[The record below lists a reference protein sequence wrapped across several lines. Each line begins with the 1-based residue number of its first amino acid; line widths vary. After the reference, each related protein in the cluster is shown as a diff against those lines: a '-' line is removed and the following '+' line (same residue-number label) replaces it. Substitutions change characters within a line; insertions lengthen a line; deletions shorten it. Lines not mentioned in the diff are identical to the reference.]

1 MPSFDSCIR
10 MSRFLFLAIVLAT
23 LAVEPVHAQS
33 NRMSLES
40 IQTAYTNLD
49 ALQAEFT
56 QVVSSD
62 FAEDSTRLSGTVLLS
77 GNKYRVQTPEQTVVT
92 DGTTTWIY
100 TPADTQVVVNDA
112 AEGES
117 AVTPDAFL
125 TASAERYTVT
135 ETRNVQRSGRPHQ
148 RLEIEA
154 TDSSSQFESAT
165 LWVRGSDQIVSRM
178 RATDRNG
185 STLDLRL
192 HEIEVNPPLPNNAFT
207 YHPPA
212 GVEVIDLRRNP

>member
-1 MPSFDSCIR
+1 MPSSHSDIQ
-10 MSRFLFLAIVLAT
+10 MSRSLLLVLVLT
-23 LAVEPVHAQS
+23 AVAGGPVYAQS
-33 NRMSLES
+33 EPISLETVH
-40 IQTAYTNLD
+40 TAYTNLD

-56 QVVSSD
+56 QVVSSE
-62 FAEDSTRLSGTVLLS
+62 FAEDSTRLTGTVLLS
-77 GNKYRVQTPEQTVVT
+77 GNKYRVEAPDQTVVT

-112 AEGES
+112 DQGES

-135 ETRNVQRSGRPHQ
+135 ETRNVQRSGRPHH
-148 RLEIEA
+148 RLDIEA
-154 TDSSSQFESAT
+154 TDSASQFETAT
-165 LWVRGSDQIVSRM
+165 LWVRGSDHIVSRM

-192 HEIEVNPPLPNNAFT
+192 HEIEVNPSIVDTAFT
-207 YHPPA
+207 FHPPD
-212 GVEVIDLRRNP
+212 GVEVIDLRQNP